1 MQRFKTVIR
10 NDFENEFVCIYIT
23 IQCLN
28 NKMKSNKNSWLL
40 ILALT
45 GLAACNSSKTV
56 PYESKWNAPFSYVD
70 EVKPDQQDQ
79 KSRLRYGIIN
89 DDQYVYLTLKTK
101 DPNTIQKILSSG
113 LKISFSPEGQK
124 KDAYSLLFPVI
135 MREDRKALKRIDTDL
150 PNSLG
155 LDILLD
161 SYNKEALWKD
171 KQGPHSINL
180 VVGEGSIK
188 SHIAMDKNGEL
199 TEQIAIPFN
208 LMSVN
213 TKEAQM
219 LGVNIKIDGASSQS
233 GFSPRIGIGLGGGI
247 GMGGGMGVGIGGGNG
262 YGNNQDRG
270 VDIRLEVQLAR
281 ATFNQ

>member
-1 MQRFKTVIR
+1 MNT
-10 NDFENEFVCIYIT
+10 Y
-23 IQCLN
+23 
-28 NKMKSNKNSWLL
+28 KSSWL
-40 ILALT
+40 ILFAV
-45 GLAACNSSKTV
+45 GAWVGCSSTKTM

-70 EVKPDQQDQ
+70 EVKPDKQDQ

-89 DDQYVYLTLKTK
+89 DDQFVYLTLKTK

-113 LKISFSPEGQK
+113 LRISFSPEGQK
-124 KDAYSLLFPVI
+124 KDGYSLLFPVI

-155 LDILLD
+155 LDLLLD

-171 KQGPHSINL
+171 KQGQHSINL
-180 VVGEGSIK
+180 VKSDGSIK

-208 LMSVN
+208 LMAVN
-213 TKEAQM
+213 TKGAQV
-219 LGVNIKIDGASSQS
+219 LGVNIKIDGASSGS

-247 GMGGGMGVGIGGGNG
+247 GMGSGMGVSLGGGNG
-262 YGNNQDRG
+262 YGNNQADRA

-281 ATFNQ
+281 ANYNQ